1 MRKYSLKS
9 ARGMKVAAGT
19 LSLPRHSGSLPGPKS
34 SGASCGF
41 SGRCRSGV
49 LRSKALDCSP
59 EALVER
65 HLGLEAHQRLGARD
79 VEIARRLAIWH
90 RRVPDDLAPEAA
102 QLVDRLGAAAAA
114 RLATGSES
122 PRLPRAAP

>member
-9 ARGMKVAAGT
+9 ARGVKVAAGT

-65 HLGLEAHQRLGARD
+65 HLRLEADQRPGARD
-79 VEIARRLAIWH
+79 VEIARRLAVWH
-90 RRVPDDLAPEAA
+90 RRVPDDLALEAA
-102 QLVDRLGAAAAA
+102 QLVDRLREGSGAGLRA
-114 RLATGSES
+114 GS
-122 PRLPRAAP
+122 R